1 MTCFCSRTEL
11 ARTLGIDARSAAL
24 NRIQSIAILVSG
36 GKRIPLYSWSD
47 AILSSV
53 VVNANVPNAPLAHAE

>member
-1 MTCFCSRTEL
+1 M
-11 ARTLGIDARSAAL
+11 GIDSRSVAL
-24 NRIQSIAILVSG
+24 NRIQPIATLVSD

-53 VVNANVPNAPLAHAE
+53 SVNANAPNAPLTHAR